1 MNIFKTRDS
10 FFGCLNSGAAEDSLL
25 SLFKLAKQIRQR
37 LGRRG
42 YLLDCYLS
50 LIFEGLTS
58 GVAYDAADE
67 GSQAG
72 GDSQR
77 FFFSL
82 LDDTEPK
89 QSHPL
94 EKRMRE
100 IYDQQAELLD
110 FQERYTR
117 LCLLLF
123 SAADELQAQATM
135 DFVREKVNS
144 LSGVVDE
151 VRLQELF
158 DQIAHLAGEALLEE
172 LNSKIRQRFLIAPM
186 AVVFAQGM
194 TDDLLY
200 RLISRD
206 QETSKQMFQLLLDS
220 LPENA

>member
-10 FFGCLNSGAAEDSLL
+10 FFGCLSSGVTEDSLL
-25 SLFKLAKQIRQR
+25 SLFKLAKQIRLR
-37 LGRRG
+37 LGRQG

-58 GVAYDAADE
+58 GVAFDAADE
-67 GSQAG
+67 GSQVG
-72 GDSQR
+72 GDSQS

-82 LDDTEPK
+82 LDGAEPK
-89 QSHPL
+89 QTHPL
-94 EKRMRE
+94 EKRMRD

-123 SAADELQAQATM
+123 LAADDLQAQATM

-172 LNSKIRQRFLIAPM
+172 LNTKIRQRFLIAPLAM
-186 AVVFAQGM
+186 VFAQGM

-206 QETSKQMFQLLLDS
+206 QETSKQMFQLLLES